1 MKTCLAVARL
11 RSIPLCRVEEKPMN
25 HNNPAQSHNRN
36 MAGILGAAVLVLAS
50 ICSPVMAQELN
61 AAKERISGN
70 AIRADHATYENLQG
84 RIKALNDGGIRVDD
98 YHLSKAQ
105 CWLDTSFH
113 EYTRN
118 DRGGYPQAA
127 LDESAR
133 IIRALEG
140 KQDPGNET
148 SLVNDAQRLRED
160 LWVKFTSLKT
170 HAGFSCAAQAV
181 ACGEVELVHAGNEI
195 HDGGWRHAK
204 PYIQIA
210 EDHLK
215 KAEERAAACLPPP
228 APPAPVAPAP
238 TVERFDISADA
249 LFRFDRG
256 DLAGLLPAGKTR
268 LDELAANLA
277 GTYVKIDS
285 IRLVGHTD
293 RLGEVEY
300 NQRLSEQRVQTV
312 KQYLQGQG
320 VSAPTEAIGVGESQ
334 PSGKTGHCRGERATA
349 ALTTC
354 LQPDRRVSVEVTG
367 SKR

>member
-1 MKTCLAVARL
+1 MSSNTQ
-11 RSIPLCRVEEKPMN
+11 
-25 HNNPAQSHNRN
+25 AQSRN
-36 MAGILGAAVLVLAS
+36 YTSASVFGAAVLALSFIAS
-50 ICSPVMAQELN
+50 PAMAQQLN
-61 AAKERISGN
+61 AAKDRISN
-70 AIRADHATYENLQG
+70 DAIRADHAAYEHLQG
-84 RIKALNDGGIRVDD
+84 RIKALNDSGIRVDD

-127 LDESAR
+127 LSESAR
-133 IIRALEG
+133 IVAALEG
-140 KQDPGNET
+140 KQNPGMET
-148 SLVNDAQRLRED
+148 PLVNDAQRLRED
-160 LWVKFTSLKT
+160 LWAQFNGLKT

-210 EDHLK
+210 EDYLK

-228 APPAPVAPAP
+228 APPAPPVPAP
-238 TVERFDISADA
+238 TRERFDISADA
-249 LFRFDRG
+249 LFRFNQG
-256 DLAGLLPAGKTR
+256 SLSGLLPQGKAR

-277 GTYVKIDS
+277 STYVSVDS
-285 IRLVGHTD
+285 IQLVGHTD
-293 RLGEVEY
+293 RLGGVEY
-300 NQRLSEQRVQTV
+300 NQRLSEQRAQTV
-312 KQYLQGQG
+312 KQYLQSRGLTASIQVHG
-320 VSAPTEAIGVGESQ
+320 AGESQ
-334 PSGKTGHCRGERATA
+334 PSGQTSHCQGERATP
-349 ALTTC
+349 ALTAC

>member
-1 MKTCLAVARL
+1 
-11 RSIPLCRVEEKPMN
+11 MN
-25 HNNPAQSHNRN
+25 HDNRTRNSHP
-36 MAGILGAAVLVLAS
+36 VKAS
-50 ICSPVMAQELN
+50 IFGATTLMFAFFAGQLAAQQLQSQEQ
-61 AAKERISGN
+61 RITGQ
-70 AIRADHATYENLQG
+70 AIHADHQAYEQMQG
-84 RIKALNDGGIRVDD
+84 RIKALNDSGIRVDS

-127 LDESAR
+127 LGEAAR
-133 IIRALEG
+133 IVQALEG

-148 SLVNDAQRLRED
+148 PLVNNAQRLRED
-160 LWVKFTSLKT
+160 LWAKFNGLKT

-228 APPAPVAPAP
+228 APPAPPAAP
-238 TVERFDISADA
+238 TTERFDIAADA
-249 LFRFDRG
+249 LFRFNRG
-256 DLAGLLPAGKTR
+256 DLTGLLPAGKAR

-277 GTYVKIDS
+277 SAYVSVDS
-285 IRLVGHTD
+285 IQLVGHTD
-293 RLGEVEY
+293 RLGGVEY
-300 NQRLSEQRVQTV
+300 NQRLSEQRAETV
-312 KQYLQGQG
+312 KQYLQSKG
-320 VSAPTEAIGVGESQ
+320 VSAAIQARGAGESQ
-334 PSGKTGHCRGERATA
+334 PSGKTEQCQGERATP
-349 ALTTC
+349 ALTAC
-354 LQPDRRVSVEVTG
+354 LLPDRRVSVEVTG
-367 SKR
+367 RKRR